1 MTNERFTNLQ
11 AAVADLDLKINQL
24 QVSAGV
30 LSDEDQGAVDA
41 IETASKQLVNLV
53 HELNQPEH
61 ESPQHKA
68 AVIEDKKVRPGETA
82 EQHAGRMAKT
92 YGATTPEY
100 LPGESAESYHA
111 RTTLDDQQ
119 IRQGETPAEF
129 GTRQTNSYP
138 TPPPP
143 YVPNPKVGK

>member
-1 MTNERFTNLQ
+1 MTNESFTNLQ
-11 AAVADLDLKINQL
+11 AAVAALDLKINQL

-41 IETASKQLVNLV
+41 IETASKQLVSLV

-92 YGATTPEY
+92 YGETT
-100 LPGESAESYHA
+100 ESAESYRI
-111 RTTLDDQQ
+111 RTGRTVDD
-119 IRQGETPAEF
+119 PA
-129 GTRQTNSYP
+129 GQVNP
-138 TPPPP
+138 APPPF
-143 YVPNPKVGK
+143 GKAGK

>member
-1 MTNERFTNLQ
+1 MDMTNESFTNLQ
-11 AAVADLDLKINQL
+11 AAVAALDLKINQL

-41 IETASKQLVNLV
+41 IETASKQLVSLV

-92 YGATTPEY
+92 YGETTPEY
-100 LPGESAESYHA
+100 LPGESPESYRA
-111 RTTLDDQQ
+111 RTEYVDLA
-119 IRQGETPAEF
+119 RQNQNFPA
-129 GTRQTNSYP
+129 G
-138 TPPPP
+138 
-143 YVPNPKVGK
+143 KVGK